1 MQCWSERL
9 IMKTKILTIVCVCLM
24 GLGGMNTS
32 RADPQ
37 DPLDVVGDV
46 ALARPGCFLA
56 TIVGAVVFVVAL
68 PIAATS
74 GSVKQTAD
82 TLVLTPARATFTRP
96 LGDFSSITP

>member
-32 RADPQ
+32 RADSQ
-37 DPLDVVGDV
+37 DPLMVVGDV